1 MPWSIDLKI
10 AYRSAKDDDQKF
22 VQNLAMFLSNFLKE
36 YGILIACTS
45 DLKET
50 LLEALHYFIFI
61 SEVEGIEILKIYLEH
76 FNY

>member
-1 MPWSIDLKI
+1 MPLSIDLKV

-36 YGILIACTS
+36 HAILIECTS

-50 LLEALHYFIFI
+50 LLEA
-61 SEVEGIEILKIYLEH
+61 
-76 FNY
+76 